1 MCISM
6 VTYQLPSER
15 GNGGL
20 RSQRSCTLPGRTPRQ
35 PADGQQSDALEK
47 EGEMML
53 VEPWSLPLI
62 LSRKEHDK
70 TNSYSSFPAPWP
82 PAESFE
88 NLDQVEELS
97 PTREGWKLAG
107 TVAACYENK
116 I

>member
-15 GNGGL
+15 GDGGL
-20 RSQRSCTLPGRTPRQ
+20 RSQRSCTLPGRIPRQ
-35 PADGQQSDALEK
+35 PADGQQSDVLEK
-47 EGEMML
+47 GGGMMH

-62 LSRKEHDK
+62 LSRKKHEK
-70 TNSYSSFPAPWP
+70 TNSYSSFPVPWLE
-82 PAESFE
+82 AESFE

-97 PTREGWKLAG
+97 PTWEGWKLAG
-107 TVAACYENK
+107 TVVACYENK